1 MNPAQILTMNILFL
15 CVGNSARSQIAEG
28 LAREMLP
35 SKFNVESAGSSPSGF
50 IHDGALKIMKE
61 VGIDISQQK
70 SKSIEDL
77 DEEFLCNLD
86 FVITLCAEEVCPVME
101 SGVKKIHWPNPD
113 PVIDGVSRLQQESLF
128 RETRENIFMML
139 KKFFTNMKT

>member
-1 MNPAQILTMNILFL
+1 MNILFL

-35 SKFNVESAGSSPSGF
+35 SSFAIESAGSSPSGF
-50 IHDGALKIMKE
+50 IHDGALQTMKE
-61 VGIDISQQK
+61 IGIDISQQK
-70 SKSIEDL
+70 SKSID
-77 DEEFLCNLD
+77 DIDDEFLDNLD
-86 FVITLCAEEVCPVME
+86 FVITLCAEEVCPVI
-101 SGVKKIHWPNPD
+101 GNNVKKIYWPNPD
-113 PVIDGVSRLQQESLF
+113 PVIDGVSGLQQESLF